1 MRAEEASETP
11 AAVAETAS
19 PSRETA
25 QPADAESTAPED
37 DSFRERTIY
46 IPYDKLREVF
56 EREGRGVY
64 LPYEEFRALWE
75 AARGEPEVTPEPES
89 PYGALINE
97 VRNDASIETDVVRVK
112 SQLSITL
119 LHKGWL
125 TVPVRLGD
133 AAIVSATCEGKPA
146 RLISQQD
153 GYALLLEHKTKEPQD
168 VTVEIEFAKA
178 ITRSPGK
185 NAVSFQVPQAPIARW
200 TVHIAQPGIKMQ
212 ITPILAAT
220 EAPEKPESPE
230 TPSDASVLLA
240 FVGATPTVTL
250 EWTPKAEGAA
260 GLEAL
265 VSVETKT
272 QMVMA
277 EGVVRTRAEFDYTIR
292 RAAVD
297 KLDVAVPA
305 DQKIVSVFDPNIRQW
320 SVQPS
325 EKEGDPQVLSIVL
338 FDPATQ
344 SQHLTIEL
352 EKILDRQ
359 SEVSLPV
366 LEARGV
372 VRQQG
377 IVVVGTEQG
386 LRAEVVDRKGLLQID
401 TNEVPQSLKEG
412 NWKFGYRYVALPIEA
427 TFRLEKVQ
435 PLVHAKSWA
444 AVDIGTTT
452 YSFTG
457 LTQFDVQRA
466 GVFQL
471 ALEVPPEI
479 PVKVLNVRGA
489 DVGGT
494 PVQVERVVRDPDDP
508 NRVLID
514 LSRQAFGKVGLQY
527 QYSVAFDSKRELQEV
542 GRKIELTP
550 AISRP
555 DDASVESNEGAVV
568 VRAASSL
575 LCVPKQ
581 VRNLRP
587 VSPEEAYEGLQGDRA
602 GLITSPGRNVLIQ
615 AFAWAQESPTVTY
628 TLERRKPQVEVRHLL
643 TVAVED
649 RAIRY
654 TDEFR
659 FDVQYGGVESFRI
672 DIPEVLADEFRL
684 TTRNFRE
691 ERITPDPDDLEP
703 GYQAWKFS
711 GPQELL
717 GSYTLTLTWTR
728 ELSNEL
734 DKARDVPVDVP
745 RLIPRN
751 VEQSWGQVVVLKAE
765 NIDVRDAPGAE
776 GVRPIDP
783 QHDLMDGLQFE
794 NAAGAFEF
802 HGPWTLQLLA
812 TRYQVH
818 PGKPT
823 GIERGFV
830 RVVVTR
836 SGTMS
841 VQAIY
846 RLRSVQQRLAV
857 ELPEGAVLDAE
868 QRLNGNRFHPE
879 TTIDETEPN
888 AAASEAADAV
898 TTEAESAAAPAETPD
913 DGRTRRR
920 YYVPLVGTEPGE
932 PVVLELRYTLPGDG
946 SEIPLPTFPIDSD
959 VQPQAPA
966 VQKIYL
972 GMYLPE
978 EICLFSHNG
987 TWTEEFT
994 WSRLRLDL
1002 RAMPAVNDSDLLE
1015 WASEGVSVGTF
1026 PTDGTFY
1033 VFSAVDPRDTPEQ
1046 RLRLTLVDNR
1056 VLHLIVAGCALLI
1069 GIVLLPFGWRTRTLA
1084 ITGLVVAWIVMWI
1097 VAPIPA
1103 QQIVGKGMAAGAVIV
1118 VIVWG
1123 LQWARRLFQIVSRW
1137 KPPLPPRDG
1146 EQSDVPPQAPD
1157 GDHGVTEAELV
1168 EPERDVEPVVDAVP
1182 TDEEDTPLSDDDI
1195 LLEPDFDEEDD
1206 SSGDIVLGDPSEA
1219 DDDEPAAGDE
1229 HADDEEQEGDR
1240 HA

>member
-1 MRAEEASETP
+1 
-11 AAVAETAS
+11 
-19 PSRETA
+19 
-25 QPADAESTAPED
+25 
-37 DSFRERTIY
+37 
-46 IPYDKLREVF
+46 
-56 EREGRGVY
+56 
-64 LPYEEFRALWE
+64 
-75 AARGEPEVTPEPES
+75 
-89 PYGALINE
+89 
-97 VRNDASIETDVVRVK
+97 
-112 SQLSITL
+112 
-119 LHKGWL
+119 
-125 TVPVRLGD
+125 
-133 AAIVSATCEGKPA
+133 
-146 RLISQQD
+146 
-153 GYALLLEHKTKEPQD
+153 LLEHKTKEPQD

-200 TVHIAQPGIKMQ
+200 TVHIDQPGIKMQ

-220 EAPEKPESPE
+220 ETASEKE
-230 TPSDASVLLA
+230 TTDASDDASVLLA

-272 QMVMA
+272 QTVMA

-292 RAAVD
+292 RAAVE
-297 KLDVAVPA
+297 KLDIAVPA
-305 DQKIVSVFDPNIRQW
+305 DQKVVSVFDPNIRQW
-320 SVQPS
+320 SVQSP
-325 EKEGDPQVLSIVL
+325 EKESDPQVLSVVL

-344 SQHLTIEL
+344 TQHLTIEL

-359 SEVSLPV
+359 AEVTLPV

-377 IVVVGTEQG
+377 IVVVGAEQG

-401 TNEVPQSLKEG
+401 TSELPASLKNG
-412 NWKFGYRYVALPIEA
+412 NWKFSYRYVALPVEA
-427 TFRLEKVQ
+427 VFRLEKVQ
-435 PLVHAKSWA
+435 PLVHARSWA
-444 AVDIGTTT
+444 TIDIGPTA
-452 YSFTG
+452 YRFVG
-457 LTQFDVQRA
+457 LTQYDVQRA

-471 ALEVPPEI
+471 ALEVPPEV
-479 PVKVLNVRGA
+479 PVNTLNIRGA
-489 DVGGT
+489 NVGGA
-494 PVQVERVVRDPDDP
+494 PVQVDRVVRDPDNP
-508 NRVLID
+508 NRVLVD

-527 QYSVAFDSKRELQEV
+527 QYMVAFDPKRELSEI
-542 GRKIELTP
+542 GRQLDLTP

-555 DDASVESNEGAVV
+555 DDASVESNEGTIVIRAVG
-568 VRAASSL
+568 SL

-581 VRNLRP
+581 VENLRP
-587 VSPEEAYEGLQGDRA
+587 ISPQEAYQGLEGDRA
-602 GLITSPGRNVLIQ
+602 SLIVSGTDTVIQ
-615 AFAWAQESPTVTY
+615 AFEWAQESPAITY

-654 TDEFR
+654 TDEFH

-672 DIPEVLADEFRL
+672 DIPEALADEFRL

-691 ERITPDPDDLEP
+691 ERISPAPDDVEP

-745 RLIPRN
+745 RLVPRN
-751 VEQSWGQVVVLKAE
+751 VDQSWGQIVVLKAE

-783 QHDLMDGLQFE
+783 QHDLMDGRKFE

-802 HGPWTLQLLA
+802 HGPWKLQLAA
-812 TRYQVH
+812 TRYRVH

-836 SGTMS
+836 SDTMS

-879 TTIDETEPN
+879 TTIEETASPESADESSEAVSPDAEE
-888 AAASEAADAV
+888 AAAS
-898 TTEAESAAAPAETPD
+898 AEQSPD
-913 DGRTRRR
+913 GVGRRR

-946 SEIPLPTFPIDSD
+946 SELPLPTFPTDPD
-959 VQPQAPA
+959 VQPEAPA

-972 GMYLPE
+972 GVYLPE
-978 EICLFSHNG
+978 ETCLFSHNG

-994 WSRLRLDL
+994 WSRLGWNL
-1002 RAMPAVNDSDLLE
+1002 RAVPGMSD
-1015 WASEGVSVGTF
+1015 
-1026 PTDGTFY
+1026 
-1033 VFSAVDPRDTPEQ
+1033 
-1046 RLRLTLVDNR
+1046 
-1056 VLHLIVAGCALLI
+1056 
-1069 GIVLLPFGWRTRTLA
+1069 
-1084 ITGLVVAWIVMWI
+1084 
-1097 VAPIPA
+1097 
-1103 QQIVGKGMAAGAVIV
+1103 
-1118 VIVWG
+1118 
-1123 LQWARRLFQIVSRW
+1123 
-1137 KPPLPPRDG
+1137 
-1146 EQSDVPPQAPD
+1146 
-1157 GDHGVTEAELV
+1157 
-1168 EPERDVEPVVDAVP
+1168 
-1182 TDEEDTPLSDDDI
+1182 
-1195 LLEPDFDEEDD
+1195 
-1206 SSGDIVLGDPSEA
+1206 
-1219 DDDEPAAGDE
+1219 
-1229 HADDEEQEGDR
+1229 
-1240 HA
+1240 